1 MKLLPWKQY
10 DTWSWR
16 EFTLLLLL
24 EFLFVIVVVK
34 YGIQSLYQLLF
45 SNTLYSGTLTGLTIA
60 IVLLTGLTKASSL
73 RFLNTFK
80 RGKL

>member
-1 MKLLPWKQY
+1 MKLSPWKQY

-24 EFLFVIVVVK
+24 EFLFVLVVVK
-34 YGIQSLYQLLF
+34 YGIQSIYQFWF

-73 RFLNTFK
+73 RFLNTF
-80 RGKL
+80 